1 MTMSV
6 PHAAAV
12 EDWTELDALVDAE
25 LDMVLSRRAKPVSE
39 PEAEEAAF
47 MVEAS
52 AFLARHP
59 EPQRLIAQI
68 VARFPAPVFEDPAVE
83 GPPASD
89 EPEEA
94 RDEPA

>member
-1 MTMSV
+1 MTMSA
-6 PHAAAV
+6 PHAAPV
-12 EDWTELDALVDAE
+12 EDWTELDALVGAE
-25 LDMVLSRRAKPVSE
+25 LDMVLSRRPKPVSE

-47 MVEAS
+47 MVEAT

-68 VARFPAPVFEDPAVE
+68 VAQFPAPVADDPAAEDP
-83 GPPASD
+83 PTPD

-94 RDEPA
+94 RDDPA